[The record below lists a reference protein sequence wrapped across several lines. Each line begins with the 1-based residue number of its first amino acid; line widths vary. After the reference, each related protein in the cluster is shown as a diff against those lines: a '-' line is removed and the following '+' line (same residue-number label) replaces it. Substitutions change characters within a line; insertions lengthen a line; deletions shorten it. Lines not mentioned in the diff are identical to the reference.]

1 MILSKS
7 KLEGP
12 NRLIIDLILLKI
24 WIIVNNSFIRWYD
37 GKSSVKDRRERDKW
51 QLWREVSN
59 KEVKEVEEHQEIF
72 R

>member
-1 MILSKS
+1 
-7 KLEGP
+7 
-12 NRLIIDLILLKI
+12 
-24 WIIVNNSFIRWYD
+24 FIRWYD
-37 GKSSVKDRRERDKW
+37 GKSSVKDRHERDKW